1 MNPLAPLYR
10 IADRLRYGKTGNTG
24 RRGEDLAHRYLRVRG
39 FIVAARNWR
48 PPQGGGEIDIIAWEG
63 DWLVFV
69 EVKTRTSTEVSAP
82 ERDIDEEKIRACG
95 GPRAITSAGRTRM
108 SHESGSMRS
117 RSPGAKSSTCAMLS
131 RLPIAGRDEIVCQLE
146 ISGICKPRCHT
157 RYSGFHCRNY
167 EKIQSLTVG

>member
-82 ERDIDEEKIRACG
+82 ERDIDEEKIRALR
-95 GPRAITSAGRTRM
+95 RAARDYIRRTDAD
-108 SHESGSMRS
+108 ESRVRFDAVS
-117 RSPGAKSSTCAMLS
+117 
-131 RLPIAGRDEIVCQLE
+131 IAGREIEHLRDAFAFAD
-146 ISGICKPRCHT
+146 SRT
-157 RYSGFHCRNY
+157 R
-167 EKIQSLTVG
+167 